1 VHLPAG
7 QAAALWGEFA
17 SFANVQAHPRPIQRP
32 TPPIVIGGGSWLAVR
47 RAFTMGNGWY
57 GFGLTLDQTQ
67 EFIEA
72 FKQTAEQHER
82 PAELGDLEITVT
94 PIGRFDKR
102 TVERYAEIGVHR
114 LIVLPQPDAT
124 REQRHQPVPID
135 DILHNIE
142 VVADTV
148 IRNVAGDNG
157 R

>member
-1 VHLPAG
+1 
-7 QAAALWGEFA
+7 
-17 SFANVQAHPRPIQRP
+17 
-32 TPPIVIGGGSWLAVR
+32 
-47 RAFTMGNGWY
+47 MGNGWY